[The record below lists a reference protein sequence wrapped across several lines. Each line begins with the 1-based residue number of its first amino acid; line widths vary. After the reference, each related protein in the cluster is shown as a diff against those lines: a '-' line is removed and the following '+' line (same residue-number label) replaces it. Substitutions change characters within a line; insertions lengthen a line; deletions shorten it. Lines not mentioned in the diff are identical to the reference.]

1 MASNMINVYSAN
13 ETNFNNNGLVVLNDC
28 KTAYVEEMLNDKY
41 EATIEHIIDSRG
53 KWTYLV
59 DGNILKIEG
68 QLFRIYNT
76 TLTLAGITV
85 SARHIFYDLL
95 NNFVETCTI
104 TNLNANGALSAILGN
119 TQYTHGYSATSTIS
133 ATNTYTLSLV
143 NPVDA
148 IMGLTNS
155 VISNYGGEIVRNNFS
170 ISLPQNRGV
179 DNGVLVSYGKNIVG
193 IEETLNMDSV
203 CTRIYAIGKSSLLL
217 PSKYLD
223 SALIGNYPH
232 PIVKSVTFSNCAD
245 VTSLTA
251 EAQAY
256 LNINDIPLANYKI
269 NFIELSKTMEYQNY
283 AVLETVNMGDTV
295 TVKHTRLNID
305 IKLEVIRIKK
315 NELTNR
321 IEEIELGAFKPNLV
335 VTLANALSNLDSNGT
350 YTGTL
355 ASQQVKNLLLE
366 GNTIKAG
373 TIIGEDN
380 GAIINFGTSGGSINT
395 GVDQSVGLP
404 NRAAMRVVPGSITGK
419 SVPGYLEV
427 VEDGYIYFY
436 KDDGSGEPFAYIAPD
451 GTTNLTST
459 SGGSGSNYF
468 IYKSYADT
476 LSISSLPIL
485 AVKESTVSAAF
496 DIQCGQSFSDAMV
509 TRTAISIF
517 ESICTVTLT

>member
-13 ETNFNNNGLVVLNDC
+13 ETNFNNNGLVVLSDC

-104 TNLNANGALSAILGN
+104 TNLNANGALSTILGN

-148 IMGLTNS
+148 IMGSTNS

-170 ISLPQNRGV
+170 ISLPQNRGA

-203 CTRIYAIGKSSLLL
+203 CSRIYAIGKDSLLL

-223 SALIGNYPH
+223 SALINNYPH

-269 NFIELSKTMEYQNY
+269 DFIELSKTMEYQTY
-283 AVLETVNMGDTV
+283 AVLETVNLGDTV
-295 TVKHTRLNID
+295 TVKHTRLNLN

-321 IEEIELGAFKPNLV
+321 IEEIELGAFKPNIAT
-335 VTLANALSNLDSNGT
+335 TLANAMSNLDQSGQ
-350 YTGTL
+350 YTGPL
-355 ASQQVKNLLLE
+355 QASQVKNMLLE
-366 GNTIKAG
+366 GVTIKAG
-373 TIIGEDN
+373 TIIGESN
-380 GAIINFGTSGGSINT
+380 SNVINFGTDGASINT
-395 GVDQSVGLP
+395 STDSTQGMSD
-404 NRAAMRVVPGSITGK
+404 RAAMRIVPGSVQGITT
-419 SVPGYLEV
+419 PGYIEV
-427 VEDGYIYFY
+427 LEDGMIAFY
-436 KDDGSGEPFAYIAPD
+436 KNDGSGNNFAWIKPD
-451 GTTNLTST
+451 GTTNLHS
-459 SGGSGSNYF
+459 SGESGV
-468 IYKSYADT
+468 SYNQIKIIN
-476 LSISSLPIL
+476 SFQR
-485 AVKESTVSAAF
+485 F
-496 DIQCGQSFSDAMV
+496 DIQFKHKIV
-509 TRTAISIF
+509 NLVKIT
-517 ESICTVTLT
+517 